1 MEQGKRKDQVN
12 YSEKMAD
19 KFDEFDSIEFS
30 KVKQI
35 LENRLQDD
43 PSSLKNLID
52 NFYENYKSKY
62 PDFVTEEDDTVR
74 PYRIADWAYD
84 QIGPDTYE
92 KDKDNAKPFYLM
104 AGDFYETYWDL
115 LWVLSD
121 IIGNY
126 KDYDT
131 SFISEG
137 AELAGWFIDPSDEL
151 DDDTIIGGGQ
161 LAEKEDY
168 DDLKIKINIDDFKML
183 SELCD
188 AIKKKMKSGEF

>member
-1 MEQGKRKDQVN
+1 MRK
-12 YSEKMAD
+12 KMINN
-19 KFDEFDSIEFS
+19 FDEFDSIEFS

-35 LENRLQDD
+35 LENRLKDD
-43 PSSLKNLID
+43 PASLKNLID

-62 PDFVTEEDDTVR
+62 PDFVTDEGDIVR
-74 PYRIADWAYD
+74 PNKIADWAYD

-92 KDKDNAKPFYLM
+92 KDKKNAQPFFLM

-137 AELAGWFIDPSDEL
+137 AKLSGWFIDPSDEL
-151 DDDTIIGGGQ
+151 DDDSIIGGGQ

-168 DDLKIKINIDDFKML
+168 EDLNIEINIDEYEML

-188 AIKKKMKSGEF
+188 AIRKRMKSEDY